1 MFLRVKIQETSSVLT
16 TLPYSPDLAPS
27 DYRLFPG
34 LKKHLE
40 VHHFSSETEVIAT
53 AETWLDGQPSDFFF
67 FLSGLEKLE
76 QRAKKCI
83 EFRVCFLLLLVS
95 FLVGLTIYQHTLVS
109 DISTVKRIVTGAMVK
124 GECLRLS

>member
-34 LKKHLE
+34 LKKQLE

-53 AETWLDGQPSDFFF
+53 AEIWLDGQPSDFFF
-67 FLSGLEKLE
+67 SVAWKSWSNGLRSVLS
-76 QRAKKCI
+76 
-83 EFRVCFLLLLVS
+83 F
-95 FLVGLTIYQHTLVS
+95 VGEYV
-109 DISTVKRIVTGAMVK
+109 
-124 GECLRLS
+124 E